1 MLQGKSRKIFMRKHR
16 IIKKKYLELSDLQ
29 SCNNYVGGEVKWNK
43 TRCMKSYKVGKL
55 LNDLND
61 LYAKNNFED
70 IGQNVLFHCSLYG
83 QMYSNATNIYLV
95 C

>member
-1 MLQGKSRKIFMRKHR
+1 MIETVLSEKYGFIERMLQGRWRKTLKWEHR

-61 LYAKNNFED
+61 LYAKNSFED
-70 IGQNVLFHCSLYG
+70 IRQFSSY
-83 QMYSNATNIYLV
+83 
-95 C
+95 